1 MNWEILAPGTGGIHM
16 AREIEVNVTN
26 VFKVGMDTLEKEYTT
41 KWIELIN
48 LLEKNKDY
56 SRES

>member
-1 MNWEILAPGTGGIHM
+1 M

-26 VFKVGMDTLEKEYTT
+26 VFKVGMDTLEKEYTA

-56 SRES
+56 SKES